1 MPEPFEMITADNAC
15 ALLVDHQPG
24 LYFNTGDIGL
34 LALRNNSIALAKVLA
49 LHKIPT
55 VISCAAQG
63 PKGPMGPLL
72 PEIAACF
79 PGVEPVYRSKINS
92 WHDERIRSAIEAT
105 GRRKVICA
113 GITADFCIG
122 LPAMSMAAEGYDVR
136 LVIDASGTDS
146 PMVLQATI
154 ANLTQR
160 GVHVQGWINTACELQ
175 ADWANEETAKGLL
188 GIYDAHNPAW
198 AFLSSIQKGYAAA
211 MESK

>member
-1 MPEPFEMITADNAC
+1 MPNPFEMITADNAC
-15 ALLVDHQPG
+15 ALLIDHQPG
-24 LYFNTGDIGL
+24 LFINAGDISM

-63 PKGPMGPLL
+63 ANGPMGPLL

-79 PGVEPVYRSKINS
+79 PDVQPVYRTKINS
-92 WHDERIRSAIEAT
+92 WQDERVRSAIEAT
-105 GRRKVICA
+105 GRRTVICA

-146 PMVLQATI
+146 PIVLQATI
-154 ANLTQR
+154 ADLTQR
-160 GVHVQGWINTACELQ
+160 GVHVQGWIHTACELQ
-175 ADWANEETAKGLL
+175 GDWAIADTAKGLAE
-188 GIYDAHNPAW
+188 IYDEHNPPW
-198 AFLSSIQKGYAAA
+198 SFLSLIRKSYAAE
-211 MESK
+211 MPKR

>member
-1 MPEPFEMITADNAC
+1 M
-15 ALLVDHQPG
+15 
-24 LYFNTGDIGL
+24 

-79 PGVEPVYRSKINS
+79 PTVKPVYRTKINS
-92 WHDERIRSAIEAT
+92 WQDERIRSAVEAT
-105 GRRKVICA
+105 GRRRVICA

-160 GVHVQGWINTACELQ
+160 GVHVQGWIHAACELQ
-175 ADWANEETAKGLL
+175 GDWALQDTAKGLVE
-188 GIYDAHNPAW
+188 IYDQHNPPW
-198 AFLSSIQKGYAAA
+198 SFLTLIQKSYAAEMA
-211 MESK
+211 KK

>member
-1 MPEPFEMITADNAC
+1 MPEPFDMITADNAC
-15 ALLVDHQPG
+15 ALLIDHQPG
-24 LYFNTGDIGL
+24 LYINAGDISM

-79 PGVEPVYRSKINS
+79 PSIEPFDRTRINS
-92 WHDERIRSAIEAT
+92 WQDERIRSAVEAT

-154 ANLTQR
+154 AHLVHR
-160 GVHVQGWINTACELQ
+160 GVHVQGWIHTACELQ
-175 ADWANEETAKGLL
+175 GDWAIPDTAKGLSE
-188 GIYDAHNPAW
+188 IYEEHNPPW
-198 AFLSSIQKGYAAA
+198 SFLARIQKSYSAEMA
-211 MESK
+211 KK